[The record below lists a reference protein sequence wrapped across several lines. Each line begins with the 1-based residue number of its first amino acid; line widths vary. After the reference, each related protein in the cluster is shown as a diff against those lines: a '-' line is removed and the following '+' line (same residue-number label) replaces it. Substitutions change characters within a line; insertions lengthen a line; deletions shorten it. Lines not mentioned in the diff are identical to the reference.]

1 MGKGQIHVHV
11 LHETRSRLPA
21 DACAAH
27 AGMAAS
33 RVSEPHG
40 AYPGRVSAGQATDVV
55 ARAIAQRLSETMG
68 QQFFVENR
76 AGAAGI
82 IGSELA
88 AKAPPDGYTLLMSS
102 SGPLAVN
109 PGLYAKLPYDPVKD
123 FAPITLAVTVPLF
136 IVANPSFP
144 PNTVKELIARA
155 KANPARSVMRP
166 AATAS
171 PITGDGALQE
181 HCRHQ
186 HGARAVQGRAARADR
201 PDGGTG
207 CRHVRNRAGA
217 LPHVR
222 SGKLKGI
229 AVGSLKRSSA
239 APDLPTVAESG
250 VPGFEAVAWIAMV
263 APAGTP
269 APVIAILNAEI
280 VKMLN
285 LPDTKERFVALGAEP
300 VGSKPEELG
309 AYMKA
314 EIVKWGAV
322 IRDSGARVDLR
333 SAGSAS
339 TSRLRRSIA
348 RSHTNEMTSR

>member
-1 MGKGQIHVHV
+1 MYVQVCMKLVAACLV
-11 LHETRSRLPA
+11 AFALPMQA
-21 DACAAH
+21 WSQA
-27 AGMAAS
+27 
-33 RVSEPHG
+33 
-40 AYPGRVSAGQATDVV
+40 AYPSRTVRILVGFPPGQATDVV
-55 ARAIAQRLSETMG
+55 ARAVAQRLSETMG

-155 KANPARSVMRP
+155 RANPGKISYASGGNGVTNHLAMELFKSTAGINMVHVPYKGGPPALTDLIAGQVAVMFE
-166 AATAS
+166 
-171 PITGDGALQE
+171 TG
-181 HCRHQ
+181 
-186 HGARAVQGRAARADR
+186 
-201 PDGGTG
+201 P
-207 CRHVRNRAGA
+207 GA

-250 VPGFEAVAWIAMV
+250 VPGFDAVAWIAMV

-269 APVIAILNAEI
+269 PPVIATLNAEI

-300 VGSKPEELG
+300 VGSKPEEFG

-314 EIVKWGAV
+314 EIVKWGNV
-322 IRDSGARVDLR
+322 IRDSGARID
-333 SAGSAS
+333 
-339 TSRLRRSIA
+339 
-348 RSHTNEMTSR
+348 